1 MEKPALGRKSQGS
14 EWDQE
19 RGARVTGWGVE
30 VHQSALCCSVAGRV
44 SRGACA
50 CGLAGLQSLLQ
61 PLLKCWWGEPKQIQS
76 LLLAV
81 LHGCSRSL
89 QWFPG
94 SENPRTS
101 IVSSYRPSQSLLS
114 LSIVPSPTWPTFFCL
129 FVCFSIFPS
138 CLQFLSFLF
147 SLSLKQ
153 YQQFPVS
160 HLSPGFYPFCYYPVP
175 QDPALQ
181 PCSGYVFL
189 LHALWALTGHWASLQ
204 RTCML
209 LLFASVPN
217 VRVGYT
223 QLGREVLLSRRW
235 HGCNQEGIGR

>member
-14 EWDQE
+14 EWDQD

-138 CLQFLSFLF
+138 CLQFPSFLF

-175 QDPALQ
+175 Q
-181 PCSGYVFL
+181 
-189 LHALWALTGHWASLQ
+189 
-204 RTCML
+204 
-209 LLFASVPN
+209 
-217 VRVGYT
+217 T
-223 QLGREVLLSRRW
+223 QLCNPAQDMSFSSMLSG
-235 HGCNQEGIGR
+235 H